1 MSEQSAS
8 EANSTET
15 VEPITFAEAESRF
28 LDYLASYRSYSPAT
42 VRAYRT
48 DLKRFRRFLGNGREP
63 RPAEITRQMVVQFA
77 VSLSGMA
84 PLTVRRKLACL
95 SSFFGFLQDMGYV
108 QGNPARGLPLPK
120 VEQLVPVTLSR
131 EDAHKLIAAA
141 DKPWHRCLVVLL
153 LTTGIRRSEAAQINL
168 EDIDLEN
175 GQLLVHGKGAKERTV
190 PLTPE
195 AINAIRHYLRH
206 RRKTSSHRLFVSQTG
221 NPIHGR
227 AINRML
233 NRLLEKA
240 GLAGKG
246 ITPHKLRHTFATHL
260 IQNGVDIKTVQE
272 LLGHSD
278 IQTTARYLHSDT
290 RTKQSAVGKL
300 RGLVGAWTDT
310 SAPASDWRM
319 E

>member
-1 MSEQSAS
+1 MSVQTTA
-8 EANSTET
+8 EAPATTAE
-15 VEPITFAEAESRF
+15 EPITFADAVSRF

-48 DLKRFRRFLGNGREP
+48 DLRRFRKFLCDGNGREP
-63 RPAEITRQMVVQFA
+63 APAEITRQMVVQFA

-131 EDAHKLIAAA
+131 EDAH
-141 DKPWHRCLVVLL
+141 
-153 LTTGIRRSEAAQINL
+153 
-168 EDIDLEN
+168 
-175 GQLLVHGKGAKERTV
+175 GKGAKERTV

-195 AINAIRHYLRH
+195 AVEAIRHYLQH
-206 RRKTSSHRLFVSQTG
+206 RRKTNSHRLFVSQTG
-221 NPIHGR
+221 HPIHGR

-233 NRLLEKA
+233 NRLLAKA

-246 ITPHKLRHTFATHL
+246 ITPHKLRHTFATTL

-290 RTKQSAVGKL
+290 RTKHSAVGKL
-300 RGLVGAWTDT
+300 RGLVGALEAIPDRE
-310 SAPASDWRM
+310 A
-319 E
+319 

>member
-1 MSEQSAS
+1 MNVQSTA
-8 EANSTET
+8 EAPATT
-15 VEPITFAEAESRF
+15 AAEPITFAEAVPRF

-48 DLKRFRRFLGNGREP
+48 DLARFRRFLRDGNGREP
-63 RPAEITRQMVVQFA
+63 APAEVTRQMVVQFA

-95 SSFFGFLQDMGYV
+95 SSFFGFLQDMGYL

-131 EDAHKLIAAA
+131 EDAHRLIAAA
-141 DKPWHRCLVVLL
+141 DKPWHRCLVILL
-153 LTTGIRRSEAAQINL
+153 LTTGIRRSEAAQITL
-168 EDIDLEN
+168 EDIDLDN
-175 GQLLVHGKGAKERTV
+175 GQFLVHGKGAKKRTV

-195 AINAIRHYLRH
+195 SMEAIRHYLQH
-206 RRKTSSHRLFVSQTG
+206 RRKTDSHRLFVSQTG
-221 NPIHGR
+221 KPIHGR

-233 NRLLEKA
+233 NRLLAKA

-246 ITPHKLRHTFATHL
+246 ITPHKLRHTFATTL

-290 RTKQSAVGKL
+290 RTKQQAVERIRRLLATERRQGI
-300 RGLVGAWTDT
+300 
-310 SAPASDWRM
+310 
-319 E
+319 